1 MIFQVIM
8 MLDQCTNRLFI
19 WEISPIAWVVCKR
32 LISDMKILGSNA
44 EAAKRPT
51 RNDWSPYVLA
61 YAVKGIT
68 PYLAI
73 SDFAVRLQKMF
84 H

>member
-1 MIFQVIM
+1 M
-8 MLDQCTNRLFI
+8 MLDQYANRLII
-19 WEISPIAWVVCKR
+19 WGIFPIAWVVCKR
-32 LISDMKILGSNA
+32 LIADMKILVSNA
-44 EAAKRPT
+44 EADKRPT
-51 RNDWSPYVLA
+51 RNDWSPYVVT